1 MEINR
6 KIKILI
12 ILSILSLAL
21 ITIGISANSII
32 NQKPNYQQNF
42 LCPDT
47 DDCPQ
52 PYCNYQQQSN
62 CNYQQRSC
70 CGFRT

>member
-1 MEINR
+1 MKINR
-6 KIKILI
+6 KIQILV
-12 ILSILSLAL
+12 ILSILAISLAA
-21 ITIGISANSII
+21 IGISANNIV
-32 NQKPNYQQNF
+32 NQKTQYQQNSW
-42 LCPDT
+42 CPDT
-47 DDCPQ
+47 DECPQ